1 MLKKAVILAGGRGTR
16 FLPYTKACAKEMM
29 PVVDKP
35 VLQYIV
41 EECAAAGLTDIL
53 IVGRPD
59 KPEIK
64 RHFSKDEN
72 LLAFLEKN
80 GKYDLEKTVS
90 DICGE
95 AEITVIDQLDAGG
108 SGAAVMLAKDFA
120 GGEPFAI
127 LNGDDLYYSLS
138 KRPAIGQVADCY
150 LKFGRTSLGV
160 LEVAREDVSKYCS
173 LKLDGEKDGYFVCSD
188 VVEKPAPEAAPSNVA
203 TLGRYVV
210 DENFFSYLER
220 SPKSKN
226 GEVFLTDAF
235 GLQAREEKV
244 YACPLNVVRY
254 DTGDKLG
261 YEKANVEFALRNET
275 IGKEFAAYLKEISK
289 SI

>member
-1 MLKKAVILAGGRGTR
+1 
-16 FLPYTKACAKEMM
+16 MM

-188 VVEKPAPEAAPSNVA
+188 VVENPRQKRPLRPLRRLADTSWTKTSFPTSKERRNPKTERCSSP
-203 TLGRYVV
+203 TLSDFR
-210 DENFFSYLER
+210 
-220 SPKSKN
+220 
-226 GEVFLTDAF
+226 
-235 GLQAREEKV
+235 QEKKRFTH
-244 YACPLNVVRY
+244 VR
-254 DTGDKLG
+254 
-261 YEKANVEFALRNET
+261 
-275 IGKEFAAYLKEISK
+275 
-289 SI
+289 

>member
-29 PVVDKP
+29 PVVDEP

-41 EECAAAGLTDIL
+41 DECADAGLTDIL

-64 RHFSKDEN
+64 RYFSKDKN
-72 LLAFLEKN
+72 LAEFLEKN
-80 GKYDLEKTVS
+80 GKFDLEKTIS
-90 DICGE
+90 DICGK

-108 SGAAVMLAKDFA
+108 SGAAVMLAKSFV
-120 GGEPFAI
+120 GGDPFAV
-127 LNGDDLYYSLS
+127 LNGDDLYFSLS

-220 SPKSKN
+220 TPKSKN